1 METTAD
7 LRPAAR
13 VGTLQP
19 QQRSRVYWAL
29 MDTLIIA
36 KRNLQHIPRIPTQLL
51 DVTVQPFMF
60 VLLFRFV
67 FGGAIKTGGTS
78 YINYLMPGIF
88 VQTLVFASVTT
99 GVGLAE
105 DLAKGLVDRFRSLPM
120 ARSAVLAGRTVAD
133 LAQSVLGV
141 TVMFIVGMLVGF
153 RPQGN
158 PLGWVVAFGLLLLC
172 GFAFSW
178 IGALIGMIAPNAE
191 GVQAFGFTAL
201 FPLTFASS
209 AFVPTQTMP
218 VWLRVFAEHQPVSVI
233 INAARELLLGQPF
246 GATSLQAF
254 AWCAGILAVFAPVAV
269 TLYRRKTSR

>member
-1 METTAD
+1 MDATAD

-133 LAQSVLGV
+133 LVQSVLGV

-158 PLGWVVAFGLLLLC
+158 PLGWIVALGLLLLC

-178 IGALIGMIAPNAE
+178 IGALLGMIAPNAE
-191 GVQAFGFTAL
+191 GVQAFGFTVL

-218 VWLRVFAEHQPVSVI
+218 AWLRVFAEHQPVSVI
-233 INAARELLLGQPF
+233 INAARELLLGQPL

-254 AWCAGILAVFAPVAV
+254 AWCAGILAIFAPVAV

>member
-1 METTAD
+1 MDATAD

-13 VGTLQP
+13 AGSLQP
-19 QQRSRVYWAL
+19 QQRSKAYWGL

-178 IGALIGMIAPNAE
+178 IGALLGMIAPNAE
-191 GVQAFGFTAL
+191 GVQAFGFTVL

-218 VWLRVFAEHQPVSVI
+218 AWLRVFAEHQPVSVI
-233 INAARELLLGQPF
+233 INGARELLLGQSF